1 MIDMKKDY
9 KSLYQISWKEKKSY
23 LLEVCLDEEIQQL
36 FYECMND
43 HQLKRLLE
51 CSIITNVLYT
61 YALNAL
67 YQVKDF
73 DTMEYHLV
81 MMNSLF
87 YGKSY
92 INVKEEL
99 LGRICVKPVDLQ
111 KYCIIRHLIDF
122 KHLDFE
128 KLIET
133 LQVHFET
140 SDEECAKICLIEN
153 QYDLAYHYMMKLDTL
168 ENDAMLELMHSFST
182 TYYLLLK
189 NHFASSS
196 PAYHYQL
203 AIN

>member
-1 MIDMKKDY
+1 MKKDY